1 MKFSELVSMAA
12 DLLQARGRVTYRALQ
27 LEYDLDAA
35 TLESLRDELLFAH
48 PQIADVD
55 GRGLTWQAS
64 GAAAPVSP
72 APPAA
77 PPAAVLPADEYRQL
91 TVMFCDLVGSTAL
104 VSQIDPETWQA
115 LLAEYHAVCARAVA
129 RFGGHI
135 AQFLGDGVLVYF
147 GYPSAHEDDAVR
159 AAQAACE
166 ILAEMATGAPRDEH
180 RLRVRIGLHTGAV
193 MVTGV
198 GAGTRRETLA
208 LGEAPHVAAR
218 LQAEAAPGTLLV
230 SGVTARLLAGRF
242 DLEPRGARALAG
254 VETAVEVF
262 EVRGA
267 DSPRSAFDAAV
278 ARGLTPAVGRD
289 HELGLVLDRAARA
302 RQGNGQVVLVIGEPG
317 IGKSRLARD
326 AREKGNLRVFEYRCS
341 AYFQHSALYPLVQ
354 FLTRAL
360 GFAPDEPPAARL
372 ARLAELIEAT
382 RPRDDA
388 AVPLL
393 AALLSIPESA
403 GYVLP
408 PMSAAVQRQRT
419 FALLIDTVMNEAA
432 REPLCLLFED
442 LHWADPTT
450 LDFLGQLIDQVAIAP
465 LLVFATARPEFAAPW
480 PPRAHVSP
488 LMLGRLSPAEVM
500 SMVAKVARG
509 KTLPPEVAHQI
520 LVRTDGIPLFVEE
533 LTKALLESGQLRE
546 TIDAYVVDGALPTV
560 RVPDTLQESLQARL
574 DRLQGAREVAQIGA
588 VIGREF
594 GHSLLVAV
602 AQLEEAT
609 LVRGLGELLEAELVY
624 QRGQLADRV
633 YQFKHAL
640 VRDAAYQSLPRRR
653 RQELHACVA
662 ASLQTEFPEVIA
674 TQPELVAQHLTEA
687 GRGIDAVPFWL
698 KAGQR
703 ALERSANPEAI
714 AHLNRGLELLSPSAG
729 DPAQLSLELALL
741 TALAPALMSTKGY
754 AHADVLDTYARVR
767 EIAHVVENPAERFRL
782 LFGTWLYYGNIPDF
796 STGIELTSRMIEEA
810 AQLSDPA
817 PMMLSEL
824 AHGVT
829 LGWMGQFEQ
838 ARRRIEKAVALYDHE
853 LHYEL
858 TFYCGLNPRTFGLI
872 HGALA
877 CWHLGFPD
885 TATERCRS
893 AVNFGEE
900 LHHPPS
906 IAHAASVASWTAY
919 LCGDQP
925 LAERYARLGFTIS
938 SEFHAEFWRGWTETL
953 LGIAT
958 EDVSVTVQGI
968 EELRATGAKLGETM
982 RLGMLAEL
990 QSRLGRYAD
999 AEISLDNALTL
1010 SGNGEQYFLAELYRL
1025 KGEIALARD
1034 AKTDEAFSW
1043 FARSLDQAREQGALA
1058 WELRTAVSAARVL
1071 AELGRRDAA
1080 RSQLLEVYGRFA
1092 EGFDTRDLR
1101 EARAL
1106 LSELANAGA

>member
-1 MKFSELVSMAA
+1 MKFSELVSAAA

-27 LEYDLDAA
+27 LEYDLDAT
-35 TLESLRDELLFAH
+35 TLESLRDELLFAY
-48 PQIADVD
+48 PQIADVE
-55 GRGLTWQAS
+55 GHGLAWQAT
-64 GAAAPVSP
+64 GAAAPASP
-72 APPAA
+72 VPPARQS
-77 PPAAVLPADEYRQL
+77 AAVLPADEYRQL
-91 TVMFCDLVGSTAL
+91 TVMFCDLVGSTAI
-104 VSQIDPETWQA
+104 VSHVDPETWQA
-115 LLAEYHAVCARAVA
+115 LLADYHAVCARAIA
-129 RFGGHI
+129 RFEGHI
-135 AQFLGDGVLVYF
+135 AQFLGDGVLAYF

-159 AAQAACE
+159 AVQAARE
-166 ILAEMATGAPRDEH
+166 ILAEMAASSAREGH
-180 RLRVRIGLHTGAV
+180 RLRVRVGLHTGAV
-193 MVTGV
+193 MVAGV

-714 AHLNRGLELLSPSAG
+714 AHLNRGLELLSLSAG
-729 DPAQLSLELALL
+729 GSAEGSLELALL
-741 TALAPALMSTKGY
+741 TALGPALMSTKGY
-754 AHADVLDTYARVR
+754 AHADVRTAYARIR
-767 EIAHVVENPAERFRL
+767 ELAHVVEDPSERFRL
-782 LFGTWLYYGNIPDF
+782 LFGLWLYYANIPDYPT
-796 STGIELTSRMIEEA
+796 SLDLTSRMLDEA
-810 AQLSDPA
+810 AELPDPA
-817 PMMLSEL
+817 PLMLSEL
-824 AHGVT
+824 ARGVIS
-829 LGWMGQFEQ
+829 GWMGRFPE
-838 ARRRIEKAVALYDHE
+838 ARQRLERAASLYEHEKHSR
-853 LHYEL
+853 L
-858 TFYCGLNPRTFGLI
+858 TYYCGLNPRTFAAVHAGI
-872 HGALA
+872 A
-877 CWHLGFPD
+877 CWHLGFAD
-885 TATERCRS
+885 RARELCETAVDLAES
-893 AVNFGEE
+893 IG
-900 LHHPPS
+900 HPNS
-906 IAHAASVASWTAY
+906 IAHAWVCLGWIAYLNGDEPAAAKCASRARAIAVASEATFWV
-919 LCGDQP
+919 GWSDMW
-925 LAERYARLGFTIS
+925 LG
-938 SEFHAEFWRGWTETL
+938 
-953 LGIAT
+953 
-958 EDVSVTVQGI
+958 
-968 EELRATGAKLGETM
+968 
-982 RLGMLAEL
+982 
-990 QSRLGRYAD
+990 
-999 AEISLDNALTL
+999 
-1010 SGNGEQYFLAELYRL
+1010 
-1025 KGEIALARD
+1025 
-1034 AKTDEAFSW
+1034 
-1043 FARSLDQAREQGALA
+1043 
-1058 WELRTAVSAARVL
+1058 AVSAEPALIAQGMRELESTGGRLAWPLHVLVQAEVERQTGDLPGAFAAVNQAIDASAAGEEIVL
-1071 AELGRRDAA
+1071 AELFRVRGEVQLAMTGDTASAFADFQSALDIARRQQAMSWELRAA
-1080 RSQLLEVYGRFA
+1080 SSCARLLFSLMRREEAYSCLSEVYGRFT

-1106 LSELANAGA
+1106 PSELTNVGA